1 VILALDPGE
10 RKIGWA
16 AVRQDGSAVAQGV
29 WPVAKWGEQML
40 AAPFISEISTLV
52 VGDGTASVNIAA
64 ELSRLLPQC
73 AIAVVGEKESTVEGW
88 QLKRAEVCGRNPLC
102 LLLFTLGQLFRST
115 PVDDYA
121 ARVLALRY
129 LRGAGQADAYKLK

>member
-16 AVRQDGSAVAQGV
+16 LVEADGTPVAQGI
-29 WPVAKWGEQML
+29 WPVADWGAAML
-40 AAPFISEISTLV
+40 QLPRIGEVATLV
-52 VGDGTASVNIAA
+52 IGDGTARMNIEA
-64 ELSRLLPQC
+64 ELRRLLPQC

-88 QLKRAEVCGRNPLC
+88 QLKRAELSRGNPLTA
-102 LLLFTLGQLFRST
+102 LVLTISQLFSAP

-121 ARVLALRY
+121 ARVLARRY
-129 LRGAGQADAYKLK
+129 LAQR